1 MKTNASPLDRLLQ
14 AAAKVPNE
22 APPDMPF
29 GFDTRVVALWRANDP
44 FLGVTRLLRQVV
56 FVAVT
61 LIVLASAGAWR
72 ELNQAGPAGE
82 LIGDDYAFADSAIS
96 GAVGP

>member
-1 MKTNASPLDRLLQ
+1 
-14 AAAKVPNE
+14 
-22 APPDMPF
+22 MPF

-44 FLGVTRLLRQVV
+44 FIGVTQLLRQVV
-56 FVAVT
+56 FIAIT

-72 ELNQAGPAGE
+72 ELNQSGPAGE
-82 LIGDDYAFADSAIS
+82 IVGDDYAFADSAIR